1 MSGNQFHSP
10 VIRWRWIAAFW
21 SAAAA
26 FEASQSVLIQHA
38 LGKQGEELLLFAT
51 EMAGWLPWALATP
64 FIINLARRHPIIPA
78 PTARGIAAH
87 VLALVAITMIAEA
100 WSAALQMLFNP
111 WSHRHAPAFWDTLSA
126 TLVFHGLICL
136 FAYAL
141 ILTVTYLIDSRDKVA
156 RKVTEA
162 ARLNEQLS
170 KAQLA
175 ALRQQIEPHFMFNTL
190 NSIAGLVRDNRSD
203 AAVGMIVGL
212 SEFLRHSIKDGD
224 RQQVTLE
231 EEVEFLERYVE
242 IQQARFGERL
252 CFSVEIKPDT
262 LHLAVPSLL
271 LQPLVENA
279 IKHGLGKAASGG
291 SVRVKGVRD
300 GSVLLLS
307 VYNDGP
313 AFPPDWET
321 NGDGVGLANLRTR
334 LRILYGTAAELSMR
348 RVGRKGVEV
357 LVAIPAGGA

>member
-1 MSGNQFHSP
+1 MSGIQSHSP
-10 VIRWRWIAAFW
+10 LIRWRWIAVFW
-21 SAAAA
+21 TAAAA

-38 LGKQGEELLLFAT
+38 LGKQGKELLLFAT
-51 EMAGWLPWALATP
+51 EMAGWLPWMLATP
-64 FIINLARRHPIIPA
+64 FIIGLARRHPIIPA
-78 PTARGIAAH
+78 PTPRGVAAH
-87 VLALVAITMIAEA
+87 LLALVAITMIAEI

-111 WSHRHAPAFWDTLSA
+111 WSHRHAPAFWDTLGA
-126 TLVFHGLICL
+126 NLVFHGLICL

-141 ILTVTYLIDSRDKVA
+141 ILAVTYLIDSRDKVA
-156 RKVTEA
+156 RKVTETA
-162 ARLNEQLS
+162 HLNEQLS

-175 ALRQQIEPHFMFNTL
+175 ALRQQMEPHFMFNTL

-224 RQQVTLE
+224 RHQVTLA
-231 EEVEFLERYVE
+231 EEVEYLGRYVE

-252 CFSVEIKPDT
+252 RFSVEIKPDT

-279 IKHGLGKAASGG
+279 IKHGLGKTASGG
-291 SVRVKGVRD
+291 NVRVKGVRD
-300 GSVLLLS
+300 GGALMLS

-321 NGDGVGLANLRTR
+321 NSDGVGLANLRTR
-334 LRILYGTAAELSMR
+334 LRILHGTAAELSMR